1 VAGIQS
7 TGIGSN
13 LNVNDIVSKLMQVES
28 QPLTSLAKKEAS
40 FQAKL
45 SAYGTLN
52 GAVSAFQNALTSLN
66 NPSTF
71 QSLNASA
78 GDSTIA
84 FATANSAA
92 TAGSYSVAVSK
103 LAQAQGLSSAGQVSS
118 TNAIGT
124 GTETTISFTFGTITG
139 TAVNGTYPPGS
150 TFQQDANQTVG
161 TVKINSTNNSLQ
173 GIRDAINAS
182 NIGVSAS
189 IVGDGS
195 ATPYHLVLNSS
206 KTGAASSLKITSSG
220 EDAAVTSLL
229 AYDPASTQ
237 NFTEV
242 STAQNASLSVNG
254 IAISSASNTVLGA
267 IQGVSL
273 TVSKVGTTSISV
285 SANTTGITAGVNSF
299 VKAYN
304 DLNTTIK
311 SLTSYDANTNKAGL
325 LLGDSTTQSIQN
337 QIRKTL
343 SSSVNGLGGGL
354 TTLSQIGVS
363 FQKDG
368 SISLDASKLSSALA
382 TKFSDVGGLFASLG
396 SATDSL
402 VSLTGSSTATKA
414 GSYELAITQIATKSS
429 LTGDLTLPP
438 STTIDPSTKISVT
451 LDGVVADVS
460 LAAGSYTATELA
472 TLIQSSINST
482 TAFSAVG
489 ASAKASVV
497 GGVLVLES
505 NKYGSTSAI
514 NIANNTGTGV
524 ASLTGTVVAGT
535 TGKDVAGTL
544 NGITGTGNGQ
554 ILTGAAGS
562 PSEGLKLLI
571 AGGSTGARGNVNFS
585 VGYATQLSSLISGFT
600 GSSGTITSTT
610 SGVTASIK
618 EIGKQRTTLNS
629 RLFDVEA
636 RYRAQFTAL
645 DRIVSGLNNTSTF
658 LTQQLAALTGSN
670 K

>member
-1 VAGIQS
+1 MAGIQS

-13 LNVNDIVSKLMQVES
+13 LDVNGIVSKLMQVES
-28 QPLTSLAKKEAS
+28 QPLTLLATKEAS
-40 FQAKL
+40 YQAKL
-45 SAYGTLN
+45 SAYGSLSS
-52 GAVSAFQNALTSLN
+52 AVSAFQSALTSLN
-66 NPSTF
+66 TPSTF
-71 QSLNASA
+71 QSLNASS

-84 FATANSAA
+84 FATANSSA
-92 TAGSYSVAVSK
+92 TAGSYNVAVTK
-103 LAQAQGLSSAGQVSS
+103 LAQAQGLSSAGQVNS
-118 TNAIGT
+118 TDAIGT
-124 GTETTISFTFGTITG
+124 GTETTISFEFGTITG
-139 TAVNGTYPPGS
+139 TATNGVYPGGT
-150 TFQQDANQTVG
+150 TFQQDPNQTVG

-173 GIRDAINAS
+173 GIRDAINSA

-206 KTGAASSLKITSSG
+206 KTGAASSIKITSSG

-229 AYDPASTQ
+229 ANDPAGTQ
-237 NFTEV
+237 HFTEV
-242 STAQNASLSVNG
+242 STAQNASLTVNG

-285 SANTTGITAGVNSF
+285 SPNTTGIQAGVTSF

-304 DLNTTIK
+304 DLNSTIK
-311 SLTSYDANTNKAGL
+311 SLTAYDATTNKAGL

-368 SISLDASKLSSALA
+368 SIALDASKLSSALA
-382 TKFSDVGGLFASLG
+382 TKFSDVGGLFASIG

-402 VSLTGSSTATKA
+402 ASITGSSSTTKA
-414 GSYELAITQIATKSS
+414 GSYDLAITQIATKSK
-429 LTGDLTLPP
+429 LTGDLTLPAT
-438 STTIDPSTKISVT
+438 TTIDPNTKISVT

-460 LAAGSYTATELA
+460 LAAGNYTPTDLA

-482 TAFSAVG
+482 SAFSSVSAT
-489 ASAKASVV
+489 AKASIV
-497 GGVLVLES
+497 GGALVLES
-505 NKYGSTSAI
+505 NKFGSTSAI
-514 NIANNTGTGV
+514 NVANQTGTGI
-524 ASLTGTVVAGT
+524 ALLTGSVVSGT
-535 TGKDVAGTL
+535 SGVDVAGTL
-544 NGITGTGNGQ
+544 NGITATGNGQ
-554 ILTGAAGS
+554 VLSGASGS
-562 PSEGLKLLI
+562 PADGLKLLV
-571 AGGSTGARGNVNFS
+571 AGGSTGARGTVNFS
-585 VGYATQLSSLISGFT
+585 VGYATQLSGLLSGFI

-610 SGVTASIK
+610 AGVNSSIK
-618 EIGKQRTTLNS
+618 DIGKQRDVLNS
-629 RLFDVEA
+629 RLFDIEA

-645 DRIVSGLNNTSTF
+645 DSIVSSLNNTSTF
-658 LTQQLAALTGSN
+658 LTQQLAALSGS

>member
-1 VAGIQS
+1 MAGIQS

-28 QPLTSLAKKEAS
+28 QPLTTLAKKEAS
-40 FQAKL
+40 YQAKL
-45 SAYGTLN
+45 SAYGTLS

-66 NPSTF
+66 NPTTF

-78 GDSTIA
+78 NDSSIA
-84 FATANSAA
+84 FATANSTAA
-92 TAGSYSVAVSK
+92 AGSYSVAVTK
-103 LAQAQGLSSAGQVSS
+103 LAQAQGISSVGQVSS

-124 GTETTISFTFGTITG
+124 GTETTISFAFGTITG
-139 TAVNGTYPPGS
+139 TAVNGSYPNGT
-150 TFQQDANQTVG
+150 TFAQDANQTVG
-161 TVKINSTNNSLQ
+161 TVKINSSNNSLQ
-173 GIRDAINAS
+173 GIRDAINAG
-182 NIGVSAS
+182 NVGVTAS

-195 ATPYHLVLNSS
+195 ATPYHLVLSSS
-206 KTGAASSLKITSSG
+206 KTGAASSIKITSSG

-229 AYDPASTQ
+229 AYDPAGTQ

-242 STAQNASLSVNG
+242 STAQNANLTVNG

-273 TVSKVGTTSISV
+273 TVAKVGSTSISV
-285 SANTTGITAGVNSF
+285 APNTTGITAGVNSF

-325 LLGDSTTQSIQN
+325 LLGDSTTQSVQN

-368 SISLDASKLSSALA
+368 SISLDASKLSTALS

-402 VSLTGSSTATKA
+402 ASITSSTSATKA
-414 GSYELAITQIATKSS
+414 GSYDLVITQIATKSS
-429 LTGDLTLPP
+429 LTGNLSLP
-438 STTIDPSTKISVT
+438 STTTIDPNTKISVT
-451 LDGVVADVS
+451 LDGVTADVS
-460 LAAGSYTATELA
+460 LAAGSYSAADLA
-472 TLIQSSINST
+472 TVVQSSINST
-482 TAFSAVG
+482 TAFSGVG
-489 ASAKASVV
+489 SSVKASIV
-497 GGVLVLES
+497 GGALVLES
-505 NKYGSTSAI
+505 NKYGSTSSI
-514 NIANNTGTGV
+514 NIADKTGTGV
-524 ASLTGTVVAGT
+524 ASLTGTVVNGSAGQ
-535 TGKDVAGTL
+535 DVAGTL
-544 NGITGTGNGQ
+544 NGISGSGNGQ
-554 ILTGAAGS
+554 SLTGAAGS
-562 PSEGLKLLI
+562 PTEGLKLLI
-571 AGGSTGARGNVNFS
+571 AGGSTGARGKVNFS
-585 VGYATQLSSLISGFT
+585 VGYATQLSGLLSGFIGT
-600 GSSGTITSTT
+600 SGTITST
-610 SGVTASIK
+610 SAGVTASIK
-618 EIGKQRTTLNS
+618 DIGNQRTTLNS

-645 DRIVSGLNNTSTF
+645 DSIVSSLNNTSTF
-658 LTQQLAALTGSN
+658 LSQQLSALNSSR
-670 K
+670 